1 MLSLHI
7 PLVYFLFD
15 FVMVQS
21 ELCKGNLFMKI
32 ANTTGT
38 NDNKAIVKNIR
49 LYESGEGNEPAKSFM
64 NT

>member
-1 MLSLHI
+1 
-7 PLVYFLFD
+7 
-15 FVMVQS
+15 MVQS
-21 ELCKGNLFMKI
+21 ELFKGNIFIKI

-38 NDNKAIVKNIR
+38 NDIKAIVKNIR

>member
-7 PLVYFLFD
+7 PLFYFLFD

-21 ELCKGNLFMKI
+21 KVCKGNLLMKI

-38 NDNKAIVKNIR
+38 IDIKAIVKNIR
-49 LYESGEGNEPAKSFM
+49 LYESGEGNEAAKSFM

>member
-1 MLSLHI
+1 
-7 PLVYFLFD
+7 
-15 FVMVQS
+15 MVQS

-38 NDNKAIVKNIR
+38 NDIKAIVRNIR
-49 LYESGEGNEPAKSFM
+49 LYESAEGNQPSKSFM